1 MRTIGS
7 LLAGLLL
14 LLLGCTPG
22 QGEMQKT
29 EGPELRLG
37 YFANLTHAQAIIG
50 LADGRLERGAGVKI
64 KPKLFASGPAAIT
77 ALLAGEIDLLYVGP
91 SPAVTGY
98 MRSEG
103 EALRIVAGAAS
114 GGAVLVMR
122 PGADPGKLDGTRL
135 ATPGI
140 ANTQDV
146 ALRHLVASQ
155 GLKPRERGGSVAI
168 TAMPPAEIL
177 GLFARGQLDGAWVAE
192 PWGARLVQEAGGAIA
207 VDERDLWPGGRF
219 PTTVLAAST
228 EYIRQHPDAVKA
240 FIRAH
245 VELTEWMEANPDEA
259 RRQLQAGLT
268 QLQGKPIPESVLTD
282 ALSRITFVYD
292 PMAEQVAIQA
302 GHAFDLGYLG
312 ARQPDLRHL
321 FDLSLLKEVAP

>member
-1 MRTIGS
+1 MRVIGC
-7 LLAGLLL
+7 LLVGLLL

-22 QGEMQKT
+22 QQEAQT
-29 EGPELRLG
+29 DSVRALRLG
-37 YFANLTHAQAIIG
+37 YFANLTHAQAIVG
-50 LADGRLERGAGVKI
+50 LADGRLERAVGVTI

-77 ALLAGEIDLLYVGP
+77 ALLAGEIDMLYVGP

-155 GLKPRERGGSVAI
+155 GLKPRERGGSVTI
-168 TAMPPAEIL
+168 TALPSAEIL

-192 PWGARLVQEAGGAIA
+192 PWGARLVQEAGGVIAI
-207 VDERDLWPGGRF
+207 DERDLWPGGVF
-219 PTTVLAAST
+219 PTTVLVAST
-228 EYIRQHPDAVKA
+228 NYLHQHPDVVRA
-240 FIRAH
+240 FVAAH
-245 VELTEWMEANPDEA
+245 VELTEWIQAHPDEA
-259 RRQLQAGLT
+259 RRQLQAGLAKI
-268 QLQGKPIPESVLTD
+268 QGKPIPESVLVE
-282 ALSRITFVYD
+282 ALGRITFLYD
-292 PMAEQVAIQA
+292 PMPEQVATQA

-312 ARQPDLRHL
+312 ARRPDLRHL
-321 FDLSLLKEVAP
+321 FDLTVLEEVTP